1 MKIIFQNV
9 SGEKHKTTDFRIYD
23 AAGRGRL
30 GTVNKLNEQVA
41 KNVFPGAKKKT
52 QAQLE
57 LATAKLF
64 DVAIKKTGK
73 QVVPFNYLQVLS
85 ANQEW
90 FMDEPAQ
97 MEINLNHSQKKEVLT
112 NGQYDSQ

>member
-41 KNVFPGAKKKT
+41 KNVFPSAKEKT
-52 QAQLE
+52 
-57 LATAKLF
+57 
-64 DVAIKKTGK
+64 
-73 QVVPFNYLQVLS
+73 
-85 ANQEW
+85 
-90 FMDEPAQ
+90 
-97 MEINLNHSQKKEVLT
+97 
-112 NGQYDSQ
+112 